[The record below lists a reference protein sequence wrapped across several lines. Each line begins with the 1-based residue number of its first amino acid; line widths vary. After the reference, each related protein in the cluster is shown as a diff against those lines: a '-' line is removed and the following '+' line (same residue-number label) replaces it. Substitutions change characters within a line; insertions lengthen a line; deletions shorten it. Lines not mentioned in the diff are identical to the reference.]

1 MPLISNL
8 LNKTP
13 LYRLTLS
20 GLTFIALVAII
31 YGFLHP
37 IPYTGVAF
45 IISLFVLLASCY
57 FTNIILAKL
66 FHIPYNIESVAI
78 TAFIL
83 FFIFSPSTQTG
94 TLLTLT
100 LTGSLAIVS
109 KYLLT
114 IRKKNFFNPAAI
126 AAVLI
131 GLTGL
136 NSASWWIATSSMMWV
151 VAIIGFV
158 IVKRMGKL
166 PMLGIFLITA
176 LMSIVLFNISLFRL
190 HFIGEVFQSW
200 PLFFLGAFML
210 TEPKTIPPGK
220 NLQFI
225 YAAVIGILFGA
236 HFQIGPIY
244 ATPEI
249 AIVGGNIVSFILR
262 NIKLNRPSPT
272 P

>member
-1 MPLISNL
+1 MNSINVF

-13 LYRLTLS
+13 LYRLTLI
-20 GLTFIALVAII
+20 GLAFIAFVTMV

-37 IPYTGVAF
+37 IPYSG
-45 IISLFVLLASCY
+45 ISLILSLFVFLTSCY
-57 FTNIILAKL
+57 FTNIILIKL
-66 FHIPYNIESVAI
+66 FHVPHNIESIAI

-83 FFIFSPSTQTG
+83 FFLFSPSTQTE
-94 TLLTLT
+94 TLLTLA

-109 KYLLT
+109 KYVLE
-114 IRKKNFFNPAAI
+114 IRKKNLFNPAAI
-126 AAVLI
+126 AAVII

-136 NSASWWIATSSMMWV
+136 NSASWWIATGPMMWI
-151 VAIIGFV
+151 VAIVGFV
-158 IVKRMGKL
+158 IVRRMGKL
-166 PMLGIFLITA
+166 PMLGIFLVMA

-190 HFIGEVFQSW
+190 NFIGEVFQSW

-210 TEPKTIPPGK
+210 TEPKTTPPGK

-225 YAAVIGILFGA
+225 YAVVIGILFGA

-249 AIVGGNIVSFILR
+249 AIVGGNIVSFVLR
-262 NIKLNRPSPT
+262 SVKLKSAV
-272 P
+272 